1 MVTMLF
7 PYFLEESS
15 ERFCVLCT
23 LVIKAESGLLD
34 SMLCSY
40 SDWDTASWYSFPRK
54 GSSGKWAGPRSQQGA
69 SHLWAVEP
77 QPTLPDI

>member
-40 SDWDTASWYSFPRK
+40 SDWDTASWYSFPLE
-54 GSSGKWAGPRSQQGA
+54 GIKW
-69 SHLWAVEP
+69 
-77 QPTLPDI
+77 